1 MKKRLFFSIL
11 LGLIMVLAGMSF
23 TVSAASIYSKLQDNA
38 TVVKFD
44 DKDWYL
50 VDYDFKKGT
59 VTLLTKDCIG
69 ESVYS
74 SSGEYVDYSS
84 STVKDVVDAYYR
96 DNISNDAKQAVS
108 GDRMFL
114 LPELDAIELIQING
128 EKAKCSQYWWVDANG
143 GLHNTAA
150 IVFWG
155 GPKVETAGDYVLIK
169 HGVRPAIMLED
180 KYVIFSPESNTFTV
194 NMPLDSPV
202 DPDPDD
208 PEDPIPDPIPDQ
220 PEEQPVSISGAT
232 ISGVKD
238 KVYTGKALTQAITVK
253 VGSKKLEAGTD
264 YTESYKNNKNVG
276 TAILTIEGKGNYT
289 GTATARFKI
298 IPKGT
303 TISSLIA
310 GKQSFV
316 AKWKKQATQT
326 DGYLIQYSTDKDF
339 KKDVKSKAIKK
350 VDTTRAIIKELAGNK
365 TYYARICTY
374 KLVNGKKYYSTW
386 SKIKSVKTN
395 K

>member
-1 MKKRLFFSIL
+1 MKKKRFLGIL

-50 VDYDFKKGT
+50 VDYDFNKGT

-74 SSGEYVDYSS
+74 SSGIKVDYSS

-108 GDRMFL
+108 GDRIFL
-114 LPELDAIELIQING
+114 LTEFQAIDLIQRNG
-128 EKAKCSQYWWVDANG
+128 EKAKCSQYWWVDGLG
-143 GLHNTAA
+143 GRDTAI

-155 GPKVETAGDYVLIK
+155 GPKVENAGDYVLIK

-180 KYVIFSPESNTFTV
+180 KYVIFSPETNTFTV
-194 NMPLDSPV
+194 NIPLDSPV

-208 PEDPIPDPIPDQ
+208 PEDPIPDK

-238 KVYTGKALTQAITVK
+238 KVYTGKALTQTITVK

-310 GKQSFV
+310 GKKSFTV
-316 AKWKKQATQT
+316 KWKKQATQT